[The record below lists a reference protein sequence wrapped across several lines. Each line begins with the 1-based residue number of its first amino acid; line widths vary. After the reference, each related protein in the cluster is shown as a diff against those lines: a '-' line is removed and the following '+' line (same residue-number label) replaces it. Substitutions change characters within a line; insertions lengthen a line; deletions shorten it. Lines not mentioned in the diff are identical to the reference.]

1 MEDAVPARG
10 RSRGGHERLRICASI
25 PAGLR
30 RVSPLDLTW
39 DGQQRLRS
47 RESTGQRPG
56 HLRGLPLPW
65 QSGIIGPSE
74 GSPLD
79 LTRHLELLLATRSWP
94 PSGPV
99 AVAPSGVELVPFLK
113 WAGGKR
119 WLMPLACRLREMS
132 IGAYI
137 EPFLGSG
144 AMYFGLQPS
153 RAILSDSNYEL
164 IETYQAI
171 ADDWKLVLHHLR
183 QHDKRHSSDYYYG
196 VRNKQCRTPATR
208 AARFIYLNRTCWNGL
223 YRVNRAGIF
232 NTPIGTKKR
241 AVLDSDDFGRIA
253 ALLRNSTLIAGDFE
267 NQVNLAGSGDI
278 VFADPP
284 YTVRHQYNGFVKY
297 NEQLFSWEDQERL
310 HGALVRAKKRGAA
323 IICTN
328 ADHYSIREL
337 YENDFQIF
345 ALSRYS
351 SIAGTGG
358 TRGNYAE
365 IVAIG

>member
-1 MEDAVPARG
+1 M
-10 RSRGGHERLRICASI
+10 
-25 PAGLR
+25 
-30 RVSPLDLTW
+30 
-39 DGQQRLRS
+39 
-47 RESTGQRPG
+47 
-56 HLRGLPLPW
+56 
-65 QSGIIGPSE
+65 
-74 GSPLD
+74 D
-79 LTRHLELLLATRSWP
+79 LTRYLELLLANRTWSL
-94 PSGPV
+94 SGTV
-99 AVAPSGVELVPFLK
+99 AVAPSGANSVPFLK

-119 WLMPLACRLREMS
+119 WLMPLASQLRDMN
-132 IGAYI
+132 IARYI

-153 RAILSDSNYEL
+153 KAILSDRNSEL

-171 ADDWKLVLHHLR
+171 ADDWELVLHHLR
-183 QHDKRHSSDYYYG
+183 QHDKRHCPEHYYAIRG
-196 VRNKQCRTPATR
+196 RQCRTLATR

-223 YRVNRAGIF
+223 YRVNLAGVF

-241 AVLDSDDFGRIA
+241 ALLDSDDFERIA
-253 ALLRNSTLIAGDFE
+253 KLLRRSILIAGDFE
-267 NQVNLAGSGDI
+267 DQVNLAGPGDL

-310 HGALVRAKKRGAA
+310 KCTLVRAKKRGAT

-337 YENDFQIF
+337 YESDFQIF
-345 ALSRYS
+345 AMSRYS
-351 SIAGTGG
+351 SIAGNGG